1 MDGIATISSCVTVK
15 SLKPDIVCFD
25 SILKKVIILELT
37 IPFKTNIKDAKNRKS
52 KKYEDLI
59 SDIQEN
65 GFDAVYFTLEI
76 GFKRIYRYFFQI

>member
-1 MDGIATISSCVTVK
+1 MPRT
-15 SLKPDIVCFD
+15 
-25 SILKKVIILELT
+25 E
-37 IPFKTNIKDAKNRKS
+37 N

-76 GFKRIYRYFFQI
+76 GFKYQEDLSIIFFSNLMDVMKNYLI